1 MLSGLCLVLA
11 RCLEVREE
19 TYVDVEGIL
28 AADLVTDL
36 SDRFDERLALDVTDR
51 AADLSDYDVCAALA
65 ADVVDESLYL
75 VSDVRDDLY
84 R

>member
-1 MLSGLCLVLA
+1 MNI
-11 RCLEVREE
+11 
-19 TYVDVEGIL
+19 EGVFVSDFV
-28 AADLVTDL
+28 ADL
-36 SDRFDERLALDVTDR
+36 SYCFDERLALDVADR
-51 AADLSDYDVCAALA
+51 AADLRDYHVCAALA